1 MRSDEIAGN
10 NELHKNQEFLPNLC
24 EIAFFNC
31 LKAGLVLAAEV
42 CSAWIVIY

>member
-24 EIAFFNC
+24 EIAFF
-31 LKAGLVLAAEV
+31 
-42 CSAWIVIY
+42 